1 MATITAKDVMQLR
14 KATGLGMMEAK
25 KALEETDGDLEAA
38 KDLLRQKGLARMD
51 SRSDRESAE
60 GKVAVAVND
69 DATRGAIVVVNTET
83 DFTANNE
90 DFARMLTA
98 VANAAL
104 SQEPGDVQKT
114 DDIQALIDDVRV
126 TTKENAQFAEGKV
139 FGGPGSKVGS
149 YVHHTGKIGVL
160 IEVAGDIDDEMLK
173 QVCMHIS
180 ATNPLALSEDDVPA
194 DAVAKEREIAK
205 KQALESGKPENIAE
219 KMVEGKVRK
228 FYDEVVLLRQNF
240 ILDEKKQVKDVLP
253 RGATIKAF
261 ARYQIGA

>member
-51 SRSDRESAE
+51 SRSDRESSE
-60 GKVAVAVND
+60 GKVAVAVAD
-69 DATRGAIVVVNTET
+69 DGRKGAIVVVNTET

-90 DFARMLTA
+90 DFGKMMAA
-98 VANAAL
+98 VAKAAL
-104 SQEPGDVQKT
+104 DQQPGEVQKT
-114 DDIQALIDDVRV
+114 DAIQSLIDDVRV

-139 FGGPGSKVGS
+139 FGGPDSKIGS

-160 IEVAGDIDDEMLK
+160 IEVAGEVHDELLK

-180 ATNPLALSEDDVPA
+180 AANPIALSEDDVPA
-194 DAVAKEREIAK
+194 ELVAKEREIAK
-205 KQALESGKPENIAE
+205 VQALESGKPENIAE

-228 FYDEVVLLRQNF
+228 YYDEVVLLRQNF
-240 ILDEKKQVKDVLP
+240 VLDEKKQIKDVLP
-253 RGATIKAF
+253 KGATIKAF
-261 ARYQIGA
+261 ARYQVGA

>member
-51 SRSDRESAE
+51 SRSDRESSE
-60 GKVAVAVND
+60 GKVAVAVAD
-69 DATRGAIVVVNTET
+69 DGSKGAIVVVNTET

-90 DFARMLTA
+90 DFGKMMAA
-98 VANAAL
+98 VARAAL
-104 SQEPGDVQKT
+104 DQEPGAVQKT
-114 DDIQALIDDVRV
+114 DAIQSLIDDVRV

-139 FGGPGSKVGS
+139 FGSPTSKVGS

-160 IEVAGDIDDEMLK
+160 IEVEGQIDDELLK

-180 ATNPLALSEDDVPA
+180 AVNPIALSEDDVPA
-194 DAVAKEREIAK
+194 ELVAKEREIAK

-240 ILDEKKQVKDVLP
+240 VLDEKKQIKDVLP
-253 RGATIKAF
+253 KGTTIKNF